1 MLSSVANVIMVS
13 FGANVI
19 IWCYHVMLSSG
30 MRTHPFFIF
39 PGNFTHSVDPLF
51 FSPHAGLQ
59 NRKLVTSS
67 LSAPS
72 SQVVSLADLTPA
84 LLARLKKK
92 DVLGGTSVYDPEQN
106 PWQVCE
112 VI

>member
-1 MLSSVANVIMVS
+1 LFTSV
-13 FGANVI
+13 
-19 IWCYHVMLSSG
+19 
-30 MRTHPFFIF
+30 
-39 PGNFTHSVDPLF
+39 VDPLF

-67 LSAPS
+67 SSSSAPA

>member
-1 MLSSVANVIMVS
+1 
-13 FGANVI
+13 
-19 IWCYHVMLSSG
+19 
-30 MRTHPFFIF
+30 
-39 PGNFTHSVDPLF
+39 
-51 FSPHAGLQ
+51 
-59 NRKLVTSS
+59 VTSSS

-72 SQVVSLADLTPA
+72 SQVLSLADLTPA

-112 VI
+112 LIKSFQNLPLRRHEICLLFPTWYLFYGLFASTALPFKFFKN

>member
-1 MLSSVANVIMVS
+1 
-13 FGANVI
+13 
-19 IWCYHVMLSSG
+19 
-30 MRTHPFFIF
+30 
-39 PGNFTHSVDPLF
+39 
-51 FSPHAGLQ
+51 
-59 NRKLVTSS
+59 VTSSS

-72 SQVVSLADLTPA
+72 SQVLSLADLTPA